1 LKTELKEKGLF
12 FNERTQSH
20 ALKTLA
26 RRNIL
31 DNINSTLDGMLMNDL
46 AKIILDQRTSQQNQT
61 QSEYVYEPI
70 STETDAETKKKI
82 LELIF
87 KRRNEDGKP
96 DRTY

>member
-1 LKTELKEKGLF
+1 
-12 FNERTQSH
+12 
-20 ALKTLA
+20 
-26 RRNIL
+26 
-31 DNINSTLDGMLMNDL
+31 MNDL
-46 AKIILDQRTSQQNQT
+46 AKIILDQRASQQNQT

-70 STETDAETKKKI
+70 STEVDTETKKKI

>member
-1 LKTELKEKGLF
+1 MNGT
-12 FNERTQSH
+12 
-20 ALKTLA
+20 
-26 RRNIL
+26 
-31 DNINSTLDGMLMNDL
+31 LMNDL
-46 AKIILDQRTSQQNQT
+46 AKIILDRRASQQNQT

-70 STETDAETKKKI
+70 STEVDTETKKKI